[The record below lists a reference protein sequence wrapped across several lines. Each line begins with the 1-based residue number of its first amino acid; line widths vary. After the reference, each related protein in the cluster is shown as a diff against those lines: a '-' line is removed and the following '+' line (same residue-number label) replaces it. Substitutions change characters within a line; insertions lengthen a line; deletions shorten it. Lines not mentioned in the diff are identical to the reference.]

1 MLIRGETENDRAAV
15 YAVNVSAFELPSEAI
30 LVDALRE
37 HAEPYVSLVAELDG
51 ILVGHI
57 MFSPVSLSG
66 NPALMLM
73 GLGPMAVVP
82 EHQREGIGSALIRE
96 GLERCRQLG
105 VKGVV
110 VLGHPA
116 YYPRFSFRP
125 STQFGIDS
133 EYEVPEEVFM
143 IMELEAGALN
153 GKTGRIS
160 YHAAFKD
167 V

>member
-1 MLIRGETENDRAAV
+1 MLIRAETENDHAAV
-15 YAVNVSAFELPSEAI
+15 YAVNASAFELPSEAI

-116 YYPRFSFRP
+116 YYPRFGFRP

-143 IMELEAGALN
+143 LMELVEGALN
-153 GKTGRIS
+153 GKAGRIS
-160 YHAAFKD
+160 YHDAFKD

>member
-1 MLIRGETENDRAAV
+1 MLIRAETENDHAAV
-15 YAVNVSAFELPSEAI
+15 YAVNASAFELPSEAI

-51 ILVGHI
+51 ILVAHI

-73 GLGPMAVVP
+73 GLGPMAVVS

-116 YYPRFSFRP
+116 YYPRFGFRP

-153 GKTGRIS
+153 GITGRIS
-160 YHAAFKD
+160 YHDAFME